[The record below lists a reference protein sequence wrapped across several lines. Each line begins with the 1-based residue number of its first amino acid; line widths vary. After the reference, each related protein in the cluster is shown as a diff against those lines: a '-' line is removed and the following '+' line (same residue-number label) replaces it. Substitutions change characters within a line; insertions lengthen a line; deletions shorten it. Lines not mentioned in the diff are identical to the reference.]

1 DWLQGRWSWPPL
13 ESDPAV
19 FLALARD
26 LLIGGGAAADG
37 SGQALPPLQQELLG
51 SLPPL
56 PHFGEVLSFDEDG
69 PNALCE
75 SRALLVCFH
84 SAPSGRP
91 GLHPAQAAAAAAS
104 AADAGGQVFFIRQ
117 VPGLDAACGI
127 IALLHALL
135 NAGLL
140 GAPGGTVAGH
150 WPEGG
155 PMRRWLEALPPSASP
170 ADRGRALVNDV
181 GIRAIYRTHA
191 TGGQSR
197 MPLSP
202 IWTWVTLLPALAW
215 VVSAAW
221 VLFARG
227 TKVLSIYLCFSLAC
241 LLVCAL
247 IWRLSG
253 GRCPCGGWSATS
265 CASPSGRGACCSWT
279 GSQTPPRTSEP
290 ARAPSRAP
298 RWSSFA
304 ARCCRRCPGRTRVP
318 SWPCPRQRRSPE
330 GTAAGFRWVLL
341 RARPRA
347 SGGFS

>member
-1 DWLQGRWSWPPL
+1 G
-13 ESDPAV
+13 
-19 FLALARD
+19 LAA
-26 LLIGGGAAADG
+26 
-37 SGQALPPLQQELLG
+37 
-51 SLPPL
+51 
-56 PHFGEVLSFDEDG
+56 GEVELAAPRERPRRFPG
-69 PNALCE
+69 P
-75 SRALLVCFH
+75 RARPADRRRCRR
-84 SAPSGRP
+84 GRLRA
-91 GLHPAQAAAAAAS
+91 GAAAAAAR
-104 AADAGGQVFFIRQ
+104 AARQPAAAAPLWRGFVLRRGRAERALRVTGLVGVLPQRAVGTARPAPGPGSGGRGLGGGCGR
-117 VPGLDAACGI
+117 PGFLHTPGI

>member
-1 DWLQGRWSWPPL
+1 MGSLDRATSPMHRRRGSMRSPVFATPTAAIHRRCMADALAMHRRCGACLRPHLLRPPL
-13 ESDPAV
+13 
-19 FLALARD
+19 
-26 LLIGGGAAADG
+26 GG
-37 SGQALPPLQQELLG
+37 
-51 SLPPL
+51 
-56 PHFGEVLSFDEDG
+56 
-69 PNALCE
+69 LC
-75 SRALLVCFH
+75 VI
-84 SAPSGRP
+84 SA
-91 GLHPAQAAAAAAS
+91 Q
-104 AADAGGQVFFIRQ
+104 
-117 VPGLDAACGI
+117 GI